1 MATAYGKLLIGL
13 AGIVPD
19 GILCFFPSY
28 MYMEHILKQWWDLG
42 IIEELM
48 KYKFLFIEKKD
59 VTSTEDGLKKYRH
72 SCDIGRG
79 AVYFAIARGKIAE
92 GVDFE

>member
-1 MATAYGKLLIGL
+1 
-13 AGIVPD
+13 
-19 GILCFFPSY
+19 
-28 MYMEHILKQWWDLG
+28 
-42 IIEELM
+42 M

-92 GVDFE
+92 GVDF